1 MPREGYVG
9 DMPRDTDKHALGWF
23 PLLLVI
29 LGVAAVASICAAAI
43 HNGCFHPPPPVTRP
57 DPGTPRGEYCK
68 VMVFGK
74 PWALLVLGPCL
85 LVLLVAA
92 VFRRASS
99 LVVSFAIVVCLILL
113 ANALAANSLTSALT
127 I

>member
-1 MPREGYVG
+1 
-9 DMPRDTDKHALGWF
+9 
-23 PLLLVI
+23 
-29 LGVAAVASICAAAI
+29 
-43 HNGCFHPPPPVTRP
+43 
-57 DPGTPRGEYCK
+57 
-68 VMVFGK
+68 
-74 PWALLVLGPCL
+74 L